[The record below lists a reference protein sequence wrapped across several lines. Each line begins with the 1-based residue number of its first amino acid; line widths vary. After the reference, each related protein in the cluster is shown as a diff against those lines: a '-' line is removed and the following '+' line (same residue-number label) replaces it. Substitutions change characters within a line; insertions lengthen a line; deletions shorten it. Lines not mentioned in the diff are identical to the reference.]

1 MAYNQLTCTSSFGKT
16 GLACGSEN
24 LGYYQKL
31 LYAIDSFE
39 INTQANSML
48 EATWQDAIDAEE
60 VFPFKNFK
68 QVEPSPEEN
77 VREEFSTGG
86 TVFVRQGK
94 YRETGMVGMAIL
106 EMQEHLK
113 FNNRKGR
120 TFIVT
125 SNGYILGYTLDG
137 VKFKPFN
144 LDSLEVSNMGGTD
157 GSTTRKVSTYYSL
170 ENPDEQGAYLVAVK
184 PTAFN
189 PLDLEG
195 LLNVDITEDDEA
207 TTSLVTFTVLTSC
220 DGEGVTGLV
229 EADFLFLDAAGD
241 AQTDQTFAEDG
252 SGTYHFSST
261 AAAVTGTIDL
271 DTPENQTTGGYYS
284 TGEDSFTIGA

>member
-1 MAYNQLTCTSSFGKT
+1 MAYNQISCTADFGKT

-24 LGYYQKL
+24 LGYFQKL
-31 LYAIDSFE
+31 IFTIDTFE
-39 INTQANSML
+39 IATETAAKL

-60 VFPFKNFK
+60 IFPFKNFLE
-68 QVEPSPEEN
+68 VENSNEEN
-77 VREEFSTGG
+77 VREEFSTGA
-86 TVFVRQGK
+86 VAFVRQGK
-94 YRETGMVGMAIL
+94 YRETGKVNMAVC
-106 EMQEHLK
+106 EMIQHLA
-113 FNNRKGR
+113 FNNKKGR
-120 TFIVT
+120 VFLVT
-125 SNGYILGYTLDG
+125 SNGYILGYSPDGTKLKGYSLDT
-137 VKFKPFN
+137 
-144 LDSLEVSNMGGTD
+144 LEVSNMSGSD
-157 GSTTRKVSTYYSL
+157 GSAQRKVSTYYSL
-170 ENPDEQGAYLVAVK
+170 STPSQQGEDIVAFK
-184 PTAFN
+184 PTAFDA
-189 PLDLEG
+189 LDLEG
-195 LLNVDITEDDEA
+195 LINVDITEDDEA